1 MASISLE
8 ASLRTCKVDT
18 GWANK
23 VESDRF
29 LNPNHMVCPIWQGRD
44 NAGRQVC
51 PDSFVTKTAG
61 CNSPEDR
68 VIVENNVSRPQYMEY
83 INLNA
88 NGVQGNIY
96 GNTMGYQQTGVR
108 DQMLDN
114 TDNLTG
120 QFGLQ
125 TGFGQNVLQN
135 CGTKCGGSNNSCTY
149 QGLRNDVPTQDA
161 QWGRSPSVANQSRN
175 AREGQFLNQGMRA
188 NAMRVGSGM

>member
-1 MASISLE
+1 MAAISLE

-29 LNPNHMVCPIWQGRD
+29 LNPNLMVCPRWVGRD
-44 NAGRQVC
+44 TAGRQVS
-51 PDSFVTKTAG
+51 PDSFLTKTAG

-88 NGVQGNIY
+88 NGVQGHIY
-96 GNTMGYQQTGVR
+96 GDTLGSQETGAR
-108 DQMLDN
+108 EQMLDN
-114 TDNLTG
+114 TVNITG

-125 TGFGQNVLQN
+125 TGFGQHVLQK
-135 CGTKCGGSNNSCTY
+135 CGTKCTGNNGSCSY
-149 QGLRNDVPTQDA
+149 QGLQPPSWSQTPSLAKQAQD
-161 QWGRSPSVANQSRN
+161 N
-175 AREGQFLNQGMRA
+175 REGQFLHQGMIA
-188 NAMRVGSGM
+188 QTMRVGSGM